1 MSRRGTVL
9 RVTGA
14 VAMVAIAGVLLR
26 KPLMRRLAPAP
37 SVPTYE
43 VHRVPFARHVTA
55 DGNLRAVNSDA
66 ISAPTIDDGPP
77 LKIAWLACD
86 GCQVKKDEVVARFDP
101 TDFRKRLKDGESD
114 RATAEAKIEKERTD
128 TDALLRDRERTT
140 DLSQAELG
148 KQEKFAAKD
157 TLIFSRNQII
167 ESDID
172 KQLWNA
178 KKDDAQKE
186 QQIEGSL
193 SKTKIDL
200 LVLERRKA
208 EIAMLQAQKG
218 LANAEISAPH
228 DGILII
234 ERDWRGQLWKVGDT
248 VWAGLR
254 LASLPKLD
262 DMEVEAFVLEA
273 DAGGLSI
280 GVPAAVALEA
290 NPDAT
295 VHATIKN
302 IDKLAK
308 PRIRDVPINY
318 FSVILALDHTD
329 EDRMKP
335 GQRVRVTMNLDER
348 QALAVP
354 RQAVFEKEGR
364 QVVYVASGTGFEER
378 TVTLDVSS
386 PGLVVIETG
395 LREGDRIALR
405 DPTRP
410 QAAAGD
416 PATQEPPH

>member
-1 MSRRGTVL
+1 VSRRRTL
-9 RVTGA
+9 LL
-14 VAMVAIAGVLLR
+14 VAGAIAALGVALAFAR
-26 KPLMRRLAPAP
+26 KPLMRRLVAVPT
-37 SVPTYE
+37 VPTYD
-43 VHRVPFARHVTA
+43 VHNVPFARHVSA
-55 DGNLRAVNSDA
+55 DGNLRAVKSDA
-66 ISAPTIDDGPP
+66 ISAPVIDDGPP

-86 GCQVKKDEVVARFDP
+86 GCQVHKDDVVARFDP
-101 TDFRKRLKDGESD
+101 TDFQKRLKDGESD

-172 KQLWNA
+172 KRLWDA
-178 KKDDAQKE
+178 KKNNAEEEQK
-186 QQIEGSL
+186 IEGSL
-193 SKTKIDL
+193 SRTKIDL
-200 LVLERRKA
+200 LLLERRKA

-234 ERDWRGQLWKVGDT
+234 ERDWRGQMWKVGDT

-254 LASLPKLD
+254 LASLPLLD
-262 DMEVEAFVLEA
+262 DMEIEAFVLEA

-280 GVPAAVALEA
+280 GLPVSVSLEA
-290 NPDAT
+290 NPD
-295 VHATIKN
+295 VVYHSTIKN

-318 FSVILALDHTD
+318 FSVILALEHTD
-329 EDRMKP
+329 RERMKP
-335 GQRVRVTMNLDER
+335 GQRVRVTMSLDER
-348 QALAVP
+348 RALAVP
-354 RQAVFEKEGR
+354 RQAVFEKDGR
-364 QVVYVASGTGFEER
+364 QVVYVATGTTFEER
-378 TVTLDVSS
+378 TVILDVSS
-386 PGLVVIETG
+386 PGLVVIQTG
-395 LREGDRIALR
+395 LHDGDRIALR

-410 QAAAGD
+410 AS
-416 PATQEPPH
+416 ATGEHGAQEPPH